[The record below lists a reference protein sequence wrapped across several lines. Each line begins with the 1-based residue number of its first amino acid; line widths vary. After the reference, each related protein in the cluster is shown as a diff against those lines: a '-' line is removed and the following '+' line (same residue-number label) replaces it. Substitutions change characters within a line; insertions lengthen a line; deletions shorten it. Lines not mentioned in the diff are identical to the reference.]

1 MSSQRTLLPRS
12 APAASGMSSRSI
24 AALLDRL
31 EARSV
36 ECHSLMVVRHGHVV
50 AEGWWAPYSAE
61 RPHLL
66 YSLTKSFTSVAVGL
80 AIADGLLSPD
90 DRVVDVLPDHVPAD
104 ISERGRR
111 ITVHH
116 LLSMTAGYRTDSLTD
131 AWQLEPGDLV
141 KGFLRLPFSEPA
153 GTRHTYDNSTTFL
166 LARMVE
172 RVTGRGLPE
181 LLDERLFQPMGVD
194 HAEWDRVASGAA
206 FGFHGLHLTT
216 EAVAAFGELLL
227 RGGLWG
233 DRRLV
238 PREWVE
244 LATRR
249 HIGILPSEDGSG
261 DIDYLHGYGY
271 QFWMSRHGYHGDG
284 SFGQQCVVVPSHDL
298 VVAVTGAHR
307 QSQAVLDAIW
317 ECLLPGTDRADSGRD
332 DEILADRLRRL
343 SLAPVP
349 GSAVPERSVKARID
363 ASAEDSALPGGTTV
377 IVDPVEGGW
386 LLRFGS
392 SLDVAAG
399 HGEWRE
405 SSPLGRPLVAAGAWQ
420 GDTFVAEL
428 YVITTPHRVRLV
440 VDADAGTAVATWN
453 IVPLT
458 GPSLVLHVRSPL
470 MTRPDVA

>member
-1 MSSQRTLLPRS
+1 MPSQRTLLPRS
-12 APAASGMSSRSI
+12 TPSASGISPRSI

-66 YSLTKSFTSVAVGL
+66 YSLTKSFTSVAVGI
-80 AIADGLLSPD
+80 AIADGLLSLD
-90 DRVVDVLPDHVPAD
+90 DRVVDVLPEHVPAG
-104 ISERGRR
+104 ISDQARR
-111 ITVHH
+111 LTVHH
-116 LLSMTAGYRTDSLTD
+116 LLSMTTGRRTDSLAE
-131 AWQLEPGDLV
+131 AWRLEPDDLV
-141 KGFLRLPFSEPA
+141 KGFLRVPFPEPE
-153 GTRHTYDNSTTFL
+153 GTRHAYDNATTFI

-172 RVTGRGLPE
+172 RVTGRSLQD
-181 LLDERLFQPMGVD
+181 LIDERLFTPMGVD
-194 HAEWDRVASGAA
+194 HAEWDRVASGAV

-249 HIGILPSEDGSG
+249 HIDTLRPEDGSG
-261 DIDYLHGYGY
+261 DADYLRGYGY

-284 SFGQQCVVVPSHDL
+284 SFGQLCVVVPSHDL
-298 VVAVTGAHR
+298 VVAMTGAHT
-307 QSQAVLDAIW
+307 QAQAVLDAIW
-317 ECLLPGTDRADSGRD
+317 ECLLPGMDHAERAQDE
-332 DEILADRLRRL
+332 EILADRLRRL
-343 SLAPVP
+343 SFAPVV
-349 GSAVPERSVKARID
+349 GSAAPERSVTARLD
-363 ASAEDSALPGGTTV
+363 ASAQDSALPDGTPVT
-377 IVDPVEGGW
+377 VDPVEGGW

-392 SLDVAAG
+392 FLNVEAG

-405 SSPLGRPLVAAGAWQ
+405 SSPLGRPVVAAGAWL
-420 GDTFVAEL
+420 GETFVADL

-440 VDADAGTAVATWN
+440 VDPDAGTAVATWN

-458 GPSLVLHVRSPL
+458 GPSLDVHLRSPL